1 MFWNGALAA
10 KIVGGAVGAFAF
22 VLRKGGN
29 VLVEVRGS
37 KVVVYPADMNL
48 KDAQA
53 ARDLVVVDCERD

>member
-29 VLVEVRGS
+29 VLVEIRGTN
-37 KVVVYPADMNL
+37 VVVYPAEMSFAEA
-48 KDAQA
+48 KK
-53 ARDLVVVDCERD
+53 ARDYHVIDCDK